1 MELIRDISE
10 ELVSSYI
17 DYAMSVIVGRALP
30 DARDGLK
37 PVQRRILYTMYEMG
51 LRHDKP
57 YRKCARV
64 VGECFVKGT
73 LISTPNGLVPIEE
86 LQVGDL
92 VYTQEGIGVVKELY
106 IMPKQEL
113 IEIELE
119 NGLRN
124 ICTKKQMFKVLTPEL
139 KFVWKKAEE
148 IEEGDYIVLRA
159 IYPDISDY
167 VEVNGLKL
175 DEDLAYILGY
185 FLADGWIDRNRYKRL
200 SFAADEKTFERLIDV
215 LKRRLNVKPSISK
228 RGRIT
233 VIRVN
238 STVSKKIL
246 KAFRLENKYSATI
259 KIPNEIFRSP
269 KSVVYAFIAGFLD
282 GDGYIH
288 KSRRVVNFSSISEVF
303 IDQLQI
309 LLFSLGIVSS
319 KIKSRRNIYSLEV
332 RSIYFNE
339 LIRNIKPFSAKAKD
353 VEISNSIKRSKWE
366 EIPFLGSL
374 IINEFRERHIGGGW
388 YLAKDGSKFR
398 HGIKYKTGIK
408 IRYHRDLI
416 NKFRL
421 YRSSAKELGIYEKLE
436 RLGSNLLSFLRDV
449 LEKNIY
455 FIRVKSVKKAKE
467 DITYDIQVESE
478 HEFIANGM
486 IVHNCLGKYHPHG
499 DQPVYEALVRMA
511 QDFVMRYPLVDGQG
525 NFGSIDGDSPAA
537 MRYTECRLTEIAEEM
552 LEDIDKDTVDFQLN
566 FDATLKE
573 PVVLPA
579 KFPNLLV
586 NGSTG
591 IAVGMATNI
600 PPHNLIEVC
609 DGIIA
614 YIKNPEIS
622 IEELMNY
629 IKGPDFPTGG
639 IIVGRD
645 GIVEAYKTG
654 RGRIVLRGK
663 AEIEG
668 KKIII
673 KEIPYLVNK
682 SRLIEQI
689 ADLIKSGKLEG
700 VRTVRDESDREGIRV
715 VLELRSEK
723 IAKEVLKKLYSLSNF
738 ETTFGIINLA
748 LVDNEPKILNLKQL
762 IECYVNHRR
771 EVIRRRVN
779 FELKRSEERLHI
791 VEGFRKILKNL
802 DYAIEI
808 IRKSKSPAEAMEMLK
823 DEFNL
828 SDSQANAILRLR
840 LQKLTAIEVE
850 SIEREYKE
858 LKRRVE
864 DYKKILADVKELDRI
879 IIDELEDLK
888 RKYGDERRTKIVER
902 ETDLELIKRENVVVI
917 TEDGRIR
924 RFSIDKLKPLRVQS
938 ICLCDTSDK
947 LLIFA
952 ENGRVFWINAGDI
965 PKRGVKLEELIA
977 LKGDRVADI
986 VCIEEFDE
994 RTVVIV
1000 SPDGYVKRTKLV
1012 EFENAKRAGIRA
1024 STTKIAFAKLLSGR
1038 DILIATKRGYGLR
1051 IKAEEIPIYG
1061 RNSRGVIGIRLR
1073 EGDEIAYL
1081 STGDGTYLITITE
1094 NGYVKKTR
1102 LSDIRYM
1109 NRGTMGTVIHDIS
1122 KKTGKL
1128 VFAEICDEGELFLI
1142 GEDSYKKIDLSRIPI
1157 SDRSARG
1164 EVLFDNVLR
1173 ALIVKGGL

>member
-30 DARDGLK
+30 DVRDGLK

-73 LISTPNGLVPIEE
+73 LISTPKGLVPIEE

-92 VYTQEGIGVVKELY
+92 VYTQKGVGVVKELY

-119 NGLRN
+119 NGLKN

-148 IEEGDYIVLRA
+148 LKEGDYIVLRA
-159 IYPDISDY
+159 IYPNISDY
-167 VEVNGLKL
+167 VEVNGIKL

-200 SFAADEKTFERLIDV
+200 SFAADEKTFERLLNV

-228 RGRIT
+228 RGKITIVRI
-233 VIRVN
+233 N
-238 STVSKKIL
+238 STVSKKIIE
-246 KAFRLENKYSATI
+246 AFGLENKYSTTI
-259 KIPNEIFRSP
+259 RIPCAIFKSP

-288 KSRRVVNFSSISEVF
+288 KSRKVINLSSTSEIF
-303 IDQLQI
+303 IDQLQV

-319 KIKSRRNIYSLEV
+319 KIKSRRNIYSLEI

-339 LIRNIKPFSAKAKD
+339 LIKNIRPFSVKAKD
-353 VEISNSIKRSKWE
+353 IEISNSIKRSKWE

-374 IINEFRERHIGGGW
+374 IISEFREKH
-388 YLAKDGSKFR
+388 LAKDGSKFR

-408 IRYHRDLI
+408 IKYHRNLI
-416 NKFRL
+416 NDFRL
-421 YRSSAKELGIYEKLE
+421 YRSAAKELGIYE
-436 RLGSNLLSFLRDV
+436 RLGSNLFSFLRDV

-455 FIRVKSVKKAKE
+455 FIRVKSIKKAKE
-467 DITYDIQVESE
+467 EVTYDIQVESE

-511 QDFVMRYPLVDGQG
+511 QDFVMRYPLIDGQG
-525 NFGSIDGDSPAA
+525 NFGSIDGDSSAA
-537 MRYTECRLTEIAEEM
+537 MRYTECRLTKLAEE
-552 LEDIDKDTVDFQLN
+552 LLADIDKDTVDFQPN

-579 KFPNLLV
+579 KVPNLLI

-600 PPHNLIEVC
+600 PPHNLVEVC
-609 DGIIA
+609 NGIIA
-614 YIKNPEIS
+614 YIKNPNIT
-622 IEELMNY
+622 IEELMEY

-645 GIVEAYKTG
+645 GILEAYKTG
-654 RGRIVLRGK
+654 KGRIILRGK
-663 AEIEG
+663 VEIEG
-668 KKIII
+668 KRIVIR
-673 KEIPYLVNK
+673 EVPYLVNK
-682 SRLIEQI
+682 AKLVENI
-689 ADLIKSGKLEG
+689 AELVKNGKLEG
-700 VRTVRDESDREGIRV
+700 VRTIRDESDREGIRV
-715 VLELRSEK
+715 VIELKNEK
-723 IAKEVLKKLYSLSNF
+723 FVKDVLRKLYSLSNLQ
-738 ETTFGIINLA
+738 TTFSIINLA
-748 LVDNEPKILNLKQL
+748 LVNNEPKILNLKEL

-771 EVIRRRVN
+771 EVVRRRVK
-779 FELKRSEERLHI
+779 FELKKAEERLHI
-791 VEGFRKILKNL
+791 IEGFMTIFKDLENV
-802 DYAIEI
+802 IEL
-808 IRKSKSPAEAMEMLK
+808 IRRSKSPTEAKEALK
-823 DEFNL
+823 TNYNL
-828 SDSQANAILRLR
+828 SDIQADAVLSIRLH
-840 LQKLTAIEVE
+840 KLTSMEVE
-850 SIEREYKE
+850 SIKKEYNE
-858 LKRRVE
+858 LKERVSQ
-864 DYKKILADVKELDRI
+864 YKRILANVKEIDKI

-888 RKYGDERRTKIVER
+888 RRYGDERRTEIVDEDKLLYETVVKRNNAVILLDGKVKKI
-902 ETDLELIKRENVVVI
+902 
-917 TEDGRIR
+917 
-924 RFSIDKLKPLRVQS
+924 SIDELES
-938 ICLCDTSDK
+938 INYAGKIAFCDSSEK
-947 LLIFA
+947 LLIFT
-952 ENGRVFWINAGDI
+952 ENGQAFWIEVGEI
-965 PKRGVKLEELIA
+965 TKRSINVSNLID
-977 LKGDRVADI
+977 LKDDRI
-986 VCIEEFDE
+986 VDMFCVDSFDD

-1000 SPDGYVKRTKLV
+1000 SPEGYVKRVKLS
-1012 EFENAKRAGIRA
+1012 EFENAKRHGIKA
-1024 STTKIAFAKLLSGR
+1024 SVSKIAFAKLIEDSSV
-1038 DILIATKRGYGLR
+1038 LIATKRGYGLR
-1051 IKAEEIPIYG
+1051 LKVDDIPIYS

-1073 EGDEIAYL
+1073 EGDEISYVSARRGKYL
-1081 STGDGTYLITITE
+1081 VTVTE

-1102 LSDIRYM
+1102 IDDIRFM
-1109 NRGTMGTVIHDIS
+1109 NRGTMGTVVHNVI
-1122 KKTGKL
+1122 KTTGN
-1128 VFAEICDEGELFLI
+1128 VIFAEICDKGKLIIFEGNRC
-1142 GEDSYKKIDLSRIPI
+1142 KVVDLADIPI
-1157 SDRSARG
+1157 MDRN
-1164 EVLFDNVLR
+1164 E
-1173 ALIVKGGL
+1173 KGNKIAYKAFNAVVVER